1 MRGTHTD
8 ARSTNTPQP
17 GGTQVSIGAMFKPAR
32 LNSPSDRQARHTAGK
47 RSYTVSTRKRGRY
60 IYARPANGRYDDIAI
75 DATARQAAPFQ
86 RERQD
91 DGMAIS
97 IRDEDIQRKVR
108 VRKTA
113 NLVLFA
119 VDASWSMAA
128 AERMEAT
135 KGAIMSLLVDAYQKR
150 DRVAM
155 VSFQRDRATL
165 VLPPT
170 SSVEMAKSALRD
182 IPVGGKTPLSAGLVL
197 AFEVIQRELLQ
208 DNEIVPM
215 MIILTDG
222 AGNVSMTGMPPREEG
237 LMVARMFAEKQIRCI
252 VINTEHESLDRGLAQ
267 ELATMLDGPCYTL
280 RDLRADN
287 LYAMVRKELTS

>member
-8 ARSTNTPQP
+8 AQAINTPQP
-17 GGTQVSIGAMFKPAR
+17 GGNLVNIGAMFRPAR
-32 LNSPSDRQARHTAGK
+32 LAAQADHQQRRSGGK

-60 IYARPANGRYDDIAI
+60 IYARPANGRYEDIAL
-75 DATARQAAPFQ
+75 DATARQAAPYQ

-91 DGMAIS
+91 EGMAIS
-97 IRDEDIQRKVR
+97 IHDQDIQRKVR
-108 VRKTA
+108 VRKTS

-155 VSFQRDRATL
+155 VSFQRDRASL

-182 IPVGGKTPLSAGLVL
+182 IPVGGKTPLSAGLVMS
-197 AFEVIQRELLQ
+197 FDVIQRELLQ
-208 DNEIVPM
+208 DDELVPM
-215 MIILTDG
+215 MILLTDG
-222 AGNVSMTGMPPREEG
+222 AGNVSLTGMPPREEG
-237 LMVARMFAEKQIRCI
+237 LMVARMFAEKQIHCV

-267 ELATMLDGPCYTL
+267 ELADTLGGPCYTL
-280 RDLRADN
+280 RDLRADS
-287 LYAMVRKELTS
+287 LYDMVRQELKG

>member
-1 MRGTHTD
+1 MRGTHSD
-8 ARSTNTPQP
+8 AQSISTPQP
-17 GGTQVSIGAMFKPAR
+17 GGTPVNIGSMFKPAR
-32 LNSPSDRQARHTAGK
+32 LAAPSDRQMRQSAGK
-47 RSYTVSTRKRGRY
+47 RSYTISTRKRGRY
-60 IYARPANGRYDDIAI
+60 IYARPANGRYDDIAL

-86 RERQD
+86 RERQE

-97 IRDEDIQRKVR
+97 IHDQDIQRKVR

-155 VSFQRDRATL
+155 VSFQRDRAML

-182 IPVGGKTPLSAGLVL
+182 IPVGGKTPLSAGLVM

-208 DNEIVPM
+208 DDEIVPM

-222 AGNVSMTGMPPREEG
+222 AGNVSLTGMPPREEG
-237 LMVARMFAEKQIRCI
+237 LMVARMFAEKQIRCV

-267 ELATMLDGPCYTL
+267 ELADMLGGPCYTL
-280 RDLRADN
+280 RDLRADS
-287 LYAMVRKELTS
+287 LYDTVRKELNS